1 MKITI
6 TKSKWN
12 QLKLADLDYD
22 KTDDRNDQDELT
34 DTIDERAGEKIEEII
49 EILEQNDVSA
59 LLIDKIAK
67 YLKEKYIETGSE
79 IGFIEWLKLNGKE
92 MLKQNEDFIEQAT
105 DYFNYAKEVEDTE
118 NWLKKNIGKY

>member
-6 TKSKWN
+6 TKSKCN

-105 DYFNYAKEVEDTE
+105 DYSNYAKEVEDTE

>member
-22 KTDDRNDQDELT
+22 GSDDRNDQDELP
-34 DTIDERAGEKIEEII
+34 DTIDESAGEKIEEII

-67 YLKEKYIETGSE
+67 YLKEKYIATGSE

-105 DYFNYAKEVEDTE
+105 AYSNYAKEVEDTE

>member
-22 KTDDRNDQDELT
+22 GSDDRNDQDELP
-34 DTIDERAGEKIEEII
+34 DTIDESAGEKIEEII

-105 DYFNYAKEVEDTE
+105 AYSNYAKEVEDTE

>member
-105 DYFNYAKEVEDTE
+105 DYSNYAKEVEDTE